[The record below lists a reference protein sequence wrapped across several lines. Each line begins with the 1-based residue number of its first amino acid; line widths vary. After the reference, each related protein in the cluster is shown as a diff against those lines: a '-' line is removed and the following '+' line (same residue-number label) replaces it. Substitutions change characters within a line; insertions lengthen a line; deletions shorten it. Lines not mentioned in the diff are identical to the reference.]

1 MVKLYMNVK
10 IKQLRKRSHQRME
23 NARYT
28 PLTHPEQPISFQD
41 LAKGMCY
48 TPLTHPE
55 QPISFQDL
63 AQGMCYTPLTH
74 PEQPIS
80 FQDLAQGMKFKY

>member
-41 LAKGMCY
+41 LA
-48 TPLTHPE
+48 
-55 QPISFQDL
+55 
-63 AQGMCYTPLTH
+63 QGMCYTPLTH

-80 FQDLAQGMKFKY
+80 FQDLAKGMKFKY